1 MKKIAVFCSARKE
14 IDPQFNKVA
23 REFVRAASLRGYGI
37 VSGGTI
43 KGTMGEISWCH
54 SAFHGRVC
62 LSGPFG
68 GHMDRYHG

>member
-14 IDPQFNKVA
+14 IDPEYNKVA

-43 KGTMGEISWCH
+43 MGTMGEIS
-54 SAFHGRVC
+54 
-62 LSGPFG
+62 
-68 GHMDRYHG
+68 D